1 VSWCESLG
9 VTGSIPSIVSTCR
22 ANMMSQNNFSG
33 VPSGFTI
40 SALITYVTAGFAP
53 QDSAL
58 HNAASDGTDIGA
70 VAYQAL
76 PNAAVPVHSAV
87 IF

>member
-1 VSWCESLG
+1 
-9 VTGSIPSIVSTCR
+9 
-22 ANMMSQNNFSG
+22 MMNG
-33 VPSGFTI
+33 TAGFTI
-40 SALITYVTAGFAP
+40 SALMTYVTAGFAP
-53 QDSAL
+53 QNALL

-76 PNAAVPVHSAV
+76 PSATVPVHSAA